1 MGGRGADEGVKE
13 GVAGEE
19 VGRETD
25 TFHFLEEL
33 ESEVGLVGVD
43 VGGEGGVE
51 EGFGEGGVGAEE
63 EGVEGVAVVGGD
75 EGEEEGLGV
84 GELAAGEEGREEG
97 EEEVRGGAE
106 GRRRVG
112 LEPPEEGEER
122 GGVGVEGLA

>member
-51 EGFGEGGVGAEE
+51 DKFGEGGVGQW
-63 EGVEGVAVVGGD
+63 
-75 EGEEEGLGV
+75 
-84 GELAAGEEGREEG
+84 
-97 EEEVRGGAE
+97 
-106 GRRRVG
+106 RRREWRVW
-112 LEPPEEGEER
+112 R
-122 GGVGVEGLA
+122 HWRRDLASKNL